1 MAKYL
6 KQDCE
11 KGYIVDH
18 AEIEYARFNNLRHSI
33 LGCMLGDYDLD
44 GRYVVAPEIKNELIK
59 MPKYIVDSMD
69 NIEIC
74 ASVLKL
80 DKQITFMVTFEE
92 ERATLSLIEK
102 ISFEGN
108 VKLNCG
114 SYSNINEYV
123 LDQVETSGVINKNAI
138 YQLWNISEFAGNV
151 LDIFNADEET
161 IAAYFNLTNRFK
173 YLMQANTVFLKNE
186 KKLEEIESTYA
197 NRLLEILKAYPK
209 LQKIVEK
216 ELKETLIEKKDF
228 ISMDKPNY
236 AKTINEIIEKSI
248 ENNID
253 VLEEHEKESFQQEK
267 HFAQVEI
274 NILRRDVVEFETTE
288 IDIKDLNI
296 QDDLS
301 EGVNTEVLTPP
312 QVNEDVLT
320 PLQPEQVVGE
330 SVEKGTPSPL
340 AVEEGQTLT
349 GEEQTDAEHGTVAE
363 GKGLNNKTVVVVPK
377 LRIPAGVQNLGDEL
391 SQGTEVVD
399 GTDRSINKAENL
411 KRAVIG
417 AAAALVQA
425 RQYAEA
431 EILGRHNGEE
441 REQGKGENVTVA
453 DDEERKETNKL
464 RELLNTLTGN
474 NVQTEQVVTD
484 VVPPEENSTGDHKRT
499 TKAPRAQTGQS
510 SPRGGGNSNKGGGK
524 GGNNG
529 KGGKGSTK
537 EEVTGRTS
545 TDGYSSFG
553 IGGGHNPRVPAQAPE
568 TKGKGEEQSSE
579 VENLGDGEVPDD
591 ILNRLSAREDRTVRK
606 TVENNKVTDK
616 VNLEGLV
623 FSNVDE
629 TGQEVTNNVNP
640 EDLVEEILEDEFGK
654 EL

>member
-312 QVNEDVLT
+312 Q
-320 PLQPEQVVGE
+320 PEQVDGE
-330 SVEKGTPSPL
+330 SVEKVTPSPL

-349 GEEQTDAEHGTVAE
+349 GEEHIDAEHGTVAE
-363 GKGLNNKTVVVVPK
+363 GKGLNNNTVVVVPK
-377 LRIPAGVQNLGDEL
+377 LRIPAEVQNLGDEL

-399 GTDRSINKAENL
+399 GTDRSINEAENL
-411 KRAVIG
+411 KRALAG
-417 AAAALVQA
+417 AAAAFVQA
-425 RQYAEA
+425 RQEA
-431 EILGRHNGEE
+431 EIDIQMHNDANENEQGQGDNNVSNADKEE
-441 REQGKGENVTVA
+441 RN
-453 DDEERKETNKL
+453 ETKKL
-464 RELLNTLTGN
+464 RELINTLTGN

-484 VVPPEENSTGDHKRT
+484 VVPQKEKSTGDRT
-499 TKAPRAQTGQS
+499 LTPTAHRAQASQS
-510 SPRGGGNSNKGGGK
+510 SPRGGGNSGNSRKKGDGK
-524 GGNNG
+524 DGNN
-529 KGGKGSTK
+529 GKGSTK

-545 TDGYSSFG
+545 TNGGGSFG
-553 IGGGHNPRVPAQAPE
+553 IGEGDNPRPPA
-568 TKGKGEEQSSE
+568 KGKGEGQSDE
-579 VENLGDGEVPDD
+579 VEYLGDGEVPDD
-591 ILNRLSAREDRTVRK
+591 ILNRLMARENYTDKETVA
-606 TVENNKVTDK
+606 NNKVTDN

-623 FSNVDE
+623 VSDVE
-629 TGQEVTNNVNP
+629 TDQEV
-640 EDLVEEILEDEFGK
+640 VEMPEDEF